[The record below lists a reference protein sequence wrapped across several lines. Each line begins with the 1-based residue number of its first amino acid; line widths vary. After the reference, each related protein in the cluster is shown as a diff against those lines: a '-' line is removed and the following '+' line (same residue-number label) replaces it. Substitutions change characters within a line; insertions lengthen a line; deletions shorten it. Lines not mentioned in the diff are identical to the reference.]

1 MFRIV
6 FDTCRQ
12 LPTTVRGTV
21 NHNAFDT
28 YRQLVTAICNPA
40 FHYCCRV
47 YSSLTVSDI
56 VFGYLRMLNWYIQVS
71 GSVTNQNV
79 AKKLFLN
86 RERVIPSAQAPS
98 VSKEEIFKNTFRA
111 TKMCFMV

>member
-1 MFRIV
+1 
-6 FDTCRQ
+6 
-12 LPTTVRGTV
+12 
-21 NHNAFDT
+21 
-28 YRQLVTAICNPA
+28 
-40 FHYCCRV
+40 
-47 YSSLTVSDI
+47 
-56 VFGYLRMLNWYIQVS
+56 MLNWYIQVS